1 VGLLLE
7 FLKGGAMGRKI
18 RTREGFIVDSGS
30 GEVIDDKPLESSG
43 DVFWSRG
50 LCADEERVEEIINS
64 IVPGLVEVL
73 KAYLRKRLC
82 DASYTEVNEVL
93 TMLWSGEAS
102 TIFRKVL
109 SKRHRSTLSIHESK
123 AFDLAG
129 LAGLA
134 VYRCLKSAGHGG
146 ELVVEVLA
154 EVSRGVLRSELH
166 NTVNELLKEFRSCR
180 RRALVRWISRP
191 LGEPIDVE
199 YASKALGAE
208 VRTLG
213 KLSYITAKVLGLGV
227 QITSSKV
234 DISSKADEPSRVVE
248 VVEFLSRRLGVELS
262 KPLPVVATIV
272 IKLPFKANLSSLAT
286 YERGEHQGTRVK
298 IERGNYTALVYPTT
312 VNIYA
317 RLGGVLDKIESA
329 VADLLPTLC
338 THIEKS

>member
-1 VGLLLE
+1 
-7 FLKGGAMGRKI
+7 MGRKS

-166 NTVNELLKEFRSCR
+166 NTVKEFRSCR

-317 RLGGVLDKIESA
+317 RLGGVLDKIESV